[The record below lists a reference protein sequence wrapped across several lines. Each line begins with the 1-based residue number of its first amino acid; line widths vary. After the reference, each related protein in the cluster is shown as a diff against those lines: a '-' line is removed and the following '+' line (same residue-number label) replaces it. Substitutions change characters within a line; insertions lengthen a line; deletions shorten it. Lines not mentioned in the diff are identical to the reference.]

1 MRKHFAFPP
10 WRDRYCAFWPPRLKV
25 CVAGGRHRL
34 SRRQRVNGPGARL
47 ADGQPDVAGHWS
59 NTIGNHNNLTDPQ
72 GPLGTDD
79 EAPPGNGGQ
88 NARRLKP
95 RNERAP
101 SRITDPPDG
110 QIPFQPWARAKQQEF
125 LKYLNN
131 PIKPEYVEPFARCAP
146 VGQLNRSCG
155 TATRFA
161 SIRVRPVPFRFWQPG
176 DPSGWPASPSGQSQA
191 MERRFAW
198 PLGGQHASGGD
209 HQQ

>member
-1 MRKHFAFPP
+1 MRKHFAFLLGAIVIVSLAASAQNLRG
-10 WRDRYCAFWPPRLKV
+10 WREASFVPTPKGEWT
-25 CVAGGRHRL
+25 
-34 SRRQRVNGPGARL
+34 GARL
-47 ADGQPDVAGHWS
+47 ADGQPDVSGHWS
-59 NTIGNHNNLTDPQ
+59 NTIGNHNNLTDPK
-72 GPLGTDD
+72 GPLGSDD

-101 SRITDPPDG
+101 SRITDPADG

-146 VGQLNRSCG
+146 GG
-155 TATRFA
+155 
-161 SIRVRPVPFRFWQPG
+161 
-176 DPSGWPASPSGQSQA
+176 PSGWLTASSVQSRA
-191 MERRFAW
+191 MELRFTS
-198 PLGGQHASGGD
+198 PLGRQHAGGGD